1 MRKILFT
8 SVIVLLA
15 IGFFAIGYASDKPEQ
30 QALKDYQRIQKQFEK
45 SVSAQASIDNLK
57 LSNFSIPIFFTLTAE
72 EIASYEGKELS
83 DILQPSDQW
92 LWFMQDNGETKGIV
106 IADSKEPIQMGG
118 ENYSKDLMKLYKAI
132 QQNDSEDNDVRY
144 FEFQGGGIF
153 LSVDKNKE
161 EVWLTSRAAELLNL
175 SPYKKL
181 SPETVL
187 KKMKE
192 RITNTKDLWEDI
204 WVNSSE
210 QEGTGEQYE

>member
-1 MRKILFT
+1 VRKILFT
-8 SVIVLLA
+8 SVIVLLG

-30 QALKDYQRIQKQFEK
+30 QALKDYKRIQKQFEK
-45 SVSAQASIDNLK
+45 SVSAQASVDNLE
-57 LSNFSIPIFFTLTAE
+57 LSNFSIPITFTLTAE
-72 EIASYEGKELS
+72 EIASYEGRELS

-106 IADSKEPIQMGG
+106 IADSKGPIQMGG
-118 ENYSKDLMKLYKAI
+118 ENYSKDLMKLYKTI
-132 QQNDSEDNDVRY
+132 QKDVSKDKDVRY

-153 LSVDKNKE
+153 LNVDKNKE

-187 KKMKE
+187 EKMKE
-192 RITNTKDLWEDI
+192 RITITTTEI
-204 WVNSSE
+204 WVNSSN
-210 QEGTGEQYE
+210 Q